1 MEIEVGFKI
10 NEDKIDAEK
19 ILLKN
24 GFVNNLLYLDIF
36 LSLPNKNSISVLI
49 WFCQVY

>member
-10 NEDKIDAEK
+10 KEDKIDAEK

-24 GFVNNLLYLDIF
+24 GFVNTFKTAHTRDIYF
-36 LSLPNKNSISVLI
+36 GKDVNFDNMSEE
-49 WFCQVY
+49 